1 VKRLSD
7 QTLYEIIEVS
17 VDAPPE
23 EIERACDR
31 AAATYGPGSLVTY
44 TLASPE
50 ESALLGRRIEEARA
64 VLLDP
69 SARTRYDERIGVRA
83 PSSPPPEPAMDRP
96 PAPSP
101 SAPAPLATW
110 PPPPGEPVA
119 AAPRPISPG
128 LPAASPPLVGPP
140 PAATV
145 VEPPRDLSPVA
156 EAAHGV
162 AGPSPGPASPEPAP
176 AISTPAEPL
185 PPAPTPPSAPMA
197 PAPIVLS
204 KPVVPILLEREVP
217 APPEPP
223 VAEGGEW
230 TGEMLRRVRESR
242 GLTVQQ
248 VAERTR
254 ITRHHLENIEQDRF
268 PALPAPVYL
277 RGIIMSLAREL
288 RLDGQKVARSYL
300 DRMGLRAQGDARR

>member
-31 AAATYGPGSLVTY
+31 AAAIYGPGSLVTY

-83 PSSPPPEPAMDRP
+83 ASTPSPEPASDRP
-96 PAPSP
+96 SAPAPST
-101 SAPAPLATW
+101 PAPLATW
-110 PPPPGEPVA
+110 PPPPGEPVVIA
-119 AAPRPISPG
+119 ARPVSPG
-128 LPAASPPLVGPP
+128 LPAAEPQFPGSP
-140 PAATV
+140 PAAAV
-145 VEPPRDLSPVA
+145 VDAVRDQAPLA
-156 EAAHGV
+156 EAVHA
-162 AGPSPGPASPEPAP
+162 AIDQSQEPATPEPA
-176 AISTPAEPL
+176 AAGSTPAERIPSA
-185 PPAPTPPSAPMA
+185 PAPSPAPMA

-204 KPVVPILLEREVP
+204 KPVVPILLEREVA
-217 APPEPP
+217 APREPP

-288 RLDGQKVARSYL
+288 RLDGQKVARSYME
-300 DRMGLRAQGDARR
+300 RMGLRTEGDARR